1 LIILFLTSVSVFIVE
16 SSKNVK
22 YTVIGSAI
30 AMMGYCFYITYK
42 KHLQR
47 TKNEPMLL
55 SSIYMAKKRKN
66 IPSSKLKVSSENYEY
81 SISFWM
87 YISDWGYKYG
97 SKKNIIDKNGSPTI
111 MLDAHNPNLIIRHK
125 VLNGKS
131 EDVVVNNIKLQKW
144 THVFV
149 VVKNRQISVFIDK
162 VMTKGFILSGMPD
175 LKKSRMEIS
184 SDGGFNGKLYA
195 LKYFN
200 RAAEYDDVDREYRVN
215 KRLLK

>member
-1 LIILFLTSVSVFIVE
+1 MKEAIPEMLTDFNSFFI
-16 SSKNVK
+16 
-22 YTVIGSAI
+22 AI
-30 AMMGYCFYITYK
+30 ST
-42 KHLQR
+42 
-47 TKNEPMLL
+47 
-55 SSIYMAKKRKN
+55 
-66 IPSSKLKVSSENYEY
+66 
-81 SISFWM
+81 
-87 YISDWGYKYG
+87 
-97 SKKNIIDKNGSPTI
+97 SPPFICIVI

-215 KRLLK
+215 KRVLK